1 MTDST
6 TNISLRLLI
15 IILRLGCGVFGFWAR
30 DRFWGRVV
38 EVYMMQTID
47 EVSSNF
53 VCYFLVLRVVPPDVS
68 LETTYVAT
76 CARSCKLHLKFPSLE
91 FKDVMF

>member
-1 MTDST
+1 MGYLDFG
-6 TNISLRLLI
+6 
-15 IILRLGCGVFGFWAR
+15 LGTS
-30 DRFWGRVV
+30 FWGRVV

-76 CARSCKLHLKFPSLE
+76 CARSCKMHLKFPNLE